1 MIAWHEA
8 GRHGG
13 DTMRRPFELD
23 PEDAQVVDEAKP
35 PAPVASGKPPP
46 RARFQLGWWWFFG
59 GTALVT
65 ALLLVADAI
74 ASTATWIVTQPVFG
88 YPLAALLAATLAVG
102 VVSLVR
108 EWIAVRRL
116 GSLALHRQDAER
128 MLTSELH
135 GQSQPLIEPVL
146 ARAGDRTELVQR
158 YREHDS
164 DALSDGE
171 RIKLFERTVVIGM
184 DDEAYQAVVRGSRDI
199 GVLTA
204 ISPLGLLDAALV
216 LWRTLAMLRA
226 VARAYALPMGA
237 VAGAMLLRRSIRNM
251 LLAGLADLVTHG
263 AADAMGAGFL
273 RLVSAKAGQGA
284 ANAML
289 SARLGCEAMALVRP
303 VPFVLGERPNLKRL
317 AGRILGPADK
327 APPQD
332 RLPLR

>member
-1 MIAWHEA
+1 M
-8 GRHGG
+8 
-13 DTMRRPFELD
+13 TRRPFELD
-23 PEDAQVVDEAKP
+23 PDEAVVVDEAKP
-35 PAPVASGKPPP
+35 PVPVAPP
-46 RARFQLGWWWFFG
+46 RAAQRRSRLQPGWWWFWG
-59 GTALVT
+59 GVAVVT
-65 ALLLVADAI
+65 LLLLVADAI
-74 ASTATWIVTQPVFG
+74 ASTAMWIGAQPLFG
-88 YPLAALLAATLAVG
+88 WPLALVLAATLIVG
-102 VVSLVR
+102 VVMLVR

-116 GSLALHRQDAER
+116 GSLETQRADAER

-135 GQSQPLIEPVL
+135 GQSPPLIEPVL
-146 ARAGDRTELVQR
+146 ERASERTDLIQR
-158 YREHDS
+158 FREHDN

-171 RIKLFERTVVIGM
+171 RLKLFERTVVIGM
-184 DDEAYQAVVRGSRDI
+184 DDEAYKAVVRGSRDI

-226 VARAYALPMGA
+226 IARAYALPMGA
-237 VAGAMLLRRSIRNM
+237 IASAMLLRRSIRNM

-273 RLVSAKAGQGA
+273 LLVAAKAGQGA

-289 SARLGCEAMALVRP
+289 SARLGCEAMSLVRP

-327 APPQD
+327 AQAE